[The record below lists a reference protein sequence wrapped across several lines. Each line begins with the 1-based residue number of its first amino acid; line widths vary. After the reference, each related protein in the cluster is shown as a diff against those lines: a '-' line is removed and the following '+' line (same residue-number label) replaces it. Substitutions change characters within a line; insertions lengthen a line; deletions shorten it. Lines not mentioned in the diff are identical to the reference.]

1 VILHC
6 GGGSFKSQFKRADA
20 SLATVALVVGE
31 EEAAQSRVGVKWLRK
46 PGAAQ
51 ESVPLADIDEWLID
65 RMAGSIDDLQGDD

>member
-1 VILHC
+1 M
-6 GGGSFKSQFKRADA
+6 
-20 SLATVALVVGE
+20 ALVVGE